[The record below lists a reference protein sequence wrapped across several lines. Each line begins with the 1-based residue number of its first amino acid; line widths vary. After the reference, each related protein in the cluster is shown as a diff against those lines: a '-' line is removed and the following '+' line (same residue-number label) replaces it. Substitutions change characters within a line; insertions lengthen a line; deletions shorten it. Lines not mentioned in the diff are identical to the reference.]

1 VFRNGKARFG
11 LSAPQE
17 KPIGANRIM
26 TKALKHGDTTKSRF
40 LIIRPSEPLPTR
52 ISALVASEGIKPIVV
67 VFGGGNNGLTDDIKA
82 GMPAFFSGAFAGFN
96 GTAISGG
103 TGKFDE
109 AGVST
114 SFEITTVPPL
124 LAEENDCIAIGMTP
138 ATAEPSLSH
147 GNGSVNVDDW
157 GGKFDPRHH
166 ANLYVANHPSDK
178 YLGWDGDL
186 DKRFIF
192 LEELLEQGYTVG
204 YVIFNGGDVTTKEI
218 YRALDLT
225 AKGLQLFVVEGSGRE
240 ADKFI
245 AAYRDGKV
253 SDTNA
258 KGNALDTTV
267 AADYANSRANA
278 DKANVTI
285 VPVGD
290 VTAFRSELIARGVIV
305 A

>member
-1 VFRNGKARFG
+1 M
-11 LSAPQE
+11 S
-17 KPIGANRIM
+17 
-26 TKALKHGDTTKSRF
+26 KALVHGDTTKSRF

-52 ISALVASEGIKPIVV
+52 IAALVASEGIKPVIA

-103 TGKFDE
+103 TGKFDDN
-109 AGVST
+109 GTST

-124 LAEENDCIAIGMTP
+124 LAQENNCVAIGMTP

-166 ANLYVANHPSDK
+166 ANVYVANHPSDK

-192 LEELLEQGYTVG
+192 LEELLDQEYTVA

-245 AAYRDGKV
+245 AAFRDSNV

-258 KGNALDTTV
+258 KGQPLAAEV
-267 AADYANSRANA
+267 AASYANSRAGA
-278 DKANVTI
+278 DRENVVI

-290 VTAFRSELIARGVIV
+290 VAAFRTALTERGVIDTP
-305 A
+305 AA